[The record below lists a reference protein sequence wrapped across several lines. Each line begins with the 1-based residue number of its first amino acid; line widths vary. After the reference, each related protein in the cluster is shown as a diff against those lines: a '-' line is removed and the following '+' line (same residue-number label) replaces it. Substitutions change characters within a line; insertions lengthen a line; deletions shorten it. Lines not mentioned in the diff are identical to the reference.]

1 MLEEMFLG
9 IVVKDIL
16 ELINVGFDFIVVNG
30 IKIFF
35 IGWVDVRV
43 WFLLLIKEGWEVYVL
58 FFVIIDC
65 LEMLILGYN
74 VIEELVKM
82 DSKEGELILGFGIL
96 SFFKVVFVDG
106 GESELKV
113 LINFI

>member
-1 MLEEMFLG
+1 MLEEKFLG
-9 IVVKDIL
+9 IVVRDIL
-16 ELINVGFDFIVVNG
+16 ELISVGFDLIVVNG

-43 WFLLLIKEGWEVYVL
+43 WFFLLVEEVWDVYVL
-58 FFVIIDC
+58 FLIIVDW

-82 DSKEGELILGFGIL
+82 
-96 SFFKVVFVDG
+96 
-106 GESELKV
+106 
-113 LINFI
+113 FI